1 MTMIKQRLRDESGM
15 SAVEM
20 MLVLSLGLIVMFAVL
35 TTLDGFSSNTSRQSR
50 VADANNQVRNIMDR
64 VVADLRQ
71 AATVEVAAPNDLV
84 YTLSDTTTE
93 LDPTTGD
100 EVERAVVRRERICL
114 DDARKLWRTSLRYAP
129 PPASVPGHATALA
142 AAGTCPTPAID
153 AAPVTNLRSRNSV
166 SNPIFRYDSAT
177 PAGVRTIGM
186 TFALDAGNAHHND
199 TSTLR
204 ASAFRRAEGE
214 AAAAVTDDDIA
225 TQCDSSG
232 PLLTLSSSV
241 GTASV
246 TYATLGGTSLGT
258 ATSGSSLRLP
268 ATTTTVVA
276 TVTTSSGAVTQ
287 ILKKLA
293 C

>member
-1 MTMIKQRLRDESGM
+1 MSTIKQRLRDEAGM

-20 MLVLSLGLIVMFAVL
+20 TLVMSLGLIVMFAVL
-35 TTLDGFSSNTSRQSR
+35 TTLDNFSSSTSRQSR
-50 VADANNQVRNIMDR
+50 VTDANNQVRNIMDR

-71 AATVEVAAPNDLV
+71 AATVEVALPNDLV
-84 YTLSDTTTE
+84 YTIPDSGTE
-93 LDPTTGD
+93 L
-100 EVERAVVRRERICL
+100 RRERICL
-114 DDARKLWRTSLRYAP
+114 DSGGQLWRASLKFAP
-129 PPASVPGHATALA
+129 PPASPTA
-142 AAGTCPTPAID
+142 AAVAVANAGSCPTPSSD
-153 AAPVTNLRSRNSV
+153 SVRVTNLRSRNSV

-177 PAGVRTIGM
+177 AANVRTIGM
-186 TFALDAGNAHHND
+186 TFALDAGNAHEND

-204 ASAFRRAEGE
+204 ASAFRRAKGE
-214 AAAAVTDDDIA
+214 TAAAVTDNDIA

-246 TYATLGGTSLGT
+246 TYATVGGTSLGT
-258 ATSGSSLRLP
+258 ATAGSSLRLP